1 MQNMNCHGKSSAEC
15 YFPVEHSGAEGV
27 SGPEASVS
35 KGIDCNLTRQS
46 GIPQENSLPKII
58 AGAIG
63 EPRCSDRPSRAWVA
77 PASAIS
83 NAWGTSGS
91 PERLSIF
98 ASKSARCCQGGVIR
112 ILRFWPFLARVM
124 SSSAGRTSQDL
135 CPVRSMQSEQVARNR
150 FITGRNQDGQLVRNL
165 ANEIK
170 INRNVILSFPEHE
183 ARVLEAP
190 LNIGN
195 DEVRPRRCFR
205 SSHVNLHW
213 NRQVV
218 RLAE

>member
-1 MQNMNCHGKSSAEC
+1 MPQAIGSLSAP
-15 YFPVEHSGAEGV
+15 FSLAVFATI
-27 SGPEASVS
+27 ASARE
-35 KGIDCNLTRQS
+35 LTR
-46 GIPQENSLPKII
+46 IDNVRYL
-58 AGAIG
+58 ADVR
-63 EPRCSDRPSRAWVA
+63 PRYM
-77 PASAIS
+77 PAS
-83 NAWGTSGS
+83 
-91 PERLSIF
+91 F
-98 ASKSARCCQGGVIR
+98 ATI
-112 ILRFWPFLARVM
+112 LARAM
-124 SSSAGRTSQDL
+124 SSSAGHTSQDL
-135 CPVRSMQSEQVARNR
+135 CPVRSMQSEQVAWNCP
-150 FITGRNQDGQLVRNL
+150 ITVRNQDGQLVRNL

-195 DEVRPRRCFR
+195 DEVRPGRCFR